1 MNKRRKFE
9 RSYIIRITMSLHSY
23 LADTYGPVKN
33 KKSKKKEGKD
43 KKKKIKS
50 FTKAS
55 INIIENTT
63 QHGGSNTQ
71 ATSKSTEGLIG
82 DVLWKD
88 LSTNEL
94 ITKDKPVK
102 DTLKDDN
109 KQSKIIR
116 QESKPPNEQTVAN
129 ETAHRDE
136 HGHIL
141 SKSEIQQ
148 KQNEKDLREVIRQRT
163 LKELNSGELQNF
175 LARNKIQQANS
186 VSLNKQVA
194 YSSDDPLSQYQ
205 NTNKNVHSRTTA
217 LSTLGRR
224 LYDGPYPE
232 NRFDIKP
239 GFRWDGVDRS
249 NGFEQ
254 KWFKRRNEIN
264 EQKMSKIM
272 SNDNDEED

>member
-1 MNKRRKFE
+1 
-9 RSYIIRITMSLHSY
+9 MSLHSY